1 MDLLIGKLDKLQEKL
16 LDIER
21 NQRPNESYRNLEAA
35 ESGSKTNEN
44 DLRAKLEEMER
55 SSMVRHH
62 DLERKLDKMEREMM
76 ASKIVYL
83 QDKLQDIEQM
93 QKTSESFRAG
103 PVKSAEPS
111 TYSKKKNLLDGLER
125 RMTAKEAFLQNK
137 LEEIELENKTRD
149 EKLRCLEEK
158 LHDIEQNL
166 KRSISYAPSEA
177 STKAIEDDLCN
188 KLDDMEQCITADE
201 NVVQSNPEEVE
212 QLSTDSNLQKRLTEV
227 EKSMKAKE
235 DTLNEAVQFFKET
248 EKKLTTQ
255 FNNLDKTL
263 DEELENLRDQWSKVS
278 DLQKVVNSLVDSNKY
293 CLDITMKRGG
303 KHRLAFNFNQS
314 ALVYCDHTKFGDGW
328 LVFQHRYNGEV
339 DFFRGWADYR
349 EGFGNLDGEFWL
361 GLEHLHKLT
370 SVGKYQLLVEMEDH
384 AGKYGYAKYDQFKVR
399 SENDRYKL
407 EVGCYSGTI
416 EDSMQYSN
424 GGSFY
429 TKDKQS
435 SCYSAYNPVTRHG
448 AWWDSPSYQT
458 CVNLNGSYQY
468 PSDKSKAM
476 SWHCLNY
483 RGMAFTRMMIRKV
496 SL

>member
-212 QLSTDSNLQKRLTEV
+212 QLSTDSNFQKRQSEV
-227 EKSMKAKE
+227 ENSMKAKE
-235 DTLNEAVQFFKET
+235 DALKET
-248 EKKLTTQ
+248 EKKLTAQ
-255 FNNLDKTL
+255 FNSL
-263 DEELENLRDQWSKVS
+263 DEKLEENLEKQRDHSAVVP
-278 DLQKVVNSLVDSNKY
+278 KVVNSLVDSNKY
-293 CLDITMKRGG
+293 CSDIATKHGG
-303 KHRLAFNFNQS
+303 KHRVAFQFNQP
-314 ALVYCDHTKFGDGW
+314 ALVYCDHTEFGDGW
-328 LVFQHRYNGEV
+328 IVFQHRYNGQV
-339 DFFRGWADYR
+339 NFFRNWDDYR
-349 EGFGNLDGEFWL
+349 DGFGNLDGEFWL
-361 GLEHLHKLT
+361 GLQHLHKLT
-370 SVGKYQLLVEMEDH
+370 SGGKYQLLVEMEDH
-384 AGKYGYAKYDQFKVR
+384 AGKYVYAKYDEFAVL
-399 SENDRYKL
+399 SEKDWYKL
-407 EVGCYSGTI
+407 EVGCYSGTAGDFMLI
-416 EDSMQYSN
+416 SKGYHFDTEEEDHILLKNPGNWYGGWWSKPADCQY
-424 GGSFY
+424 
-429 TKDKQS
+429 
-435 SCYSAYNPVTRHG
+435 
-448 AWWDSPSYQT
+448 
-458 CVNLNGSYQY
+458 VNFNGSEI
-468 PSDKSKAM
+468 
-476 SWHCLNY
+476 
-483 RGMAFTRMMIRKV
+483 GTMAFTRMMLRKTG
-496 SL
+496 